1 MSWQDIIKMP
11 HVDKLHGRRDTG
23 AVIFYDDPNPVKG
36 EVFDNQYLKERSLG
50 WSGSKS
56 HGYSETVET
65 EFEDY
70 EVSNYGRVKKDG
82 KIIKPAPYGQKY
94 ATMLYGKR
102 DDYKENQPTGDKVRV
117 YVPWNFHLKKLPEN
131 TDESGALLPS
141 NKRTNKNKYEVL
153 YYI

>member
-1 MSWQDIIKMP
+1 MTWQDIIKMP
-11 HVDKLHGRRDTG
+11 HVDKLHGRRDAG
-23 AVIFYDDPNPVKG
+23 AIIFYNEPNPVKG
-36 EVFDNQYLKERSLG
+36 EVFDKEYLQERSLG
-50 WSGSKS
+50 RSGSKS
-56 HGYSETVET
+56 GGYSSTLET
-65 EFEDY
+65 EFDDY

-82 KIIKPAPYGQKY
+82 QIVKPTENGNKY

-102 DDYKENQPTGDKVRV
+102 GDNDKVRV

-141 NKRTNKNKYEVL
+141 NKRTNKNNYEVL